1 MTNDMHPNAATIE
14 RFYAAF
20 ARRDASAMTACYAA
34 DARFTDPVFDLAG
47 PQIGAMW
54 SMLCERGKDL
64 TLEWRDVRAN
74 DANGSAHW
82 EPRYTFSA
90 TGRLVHKA
98 PNNQPESGIW
108 VCTPGRW
115 RLSIPRDEVCHFV
128 AGRATYR
135 RDDGEEIAIEPGTV
149 VLFPAGWTGE
159 CTVHETM
166 RNVYML
172 A

>member
-1 MTNDMHPNAATIE
+1 MPDPKPQSAPRLYQASTRTDLVDWGIQPGAIE
-14 RFYAAF
+14 GT
-20 ARRDASAMTACYAA
+20 SH
-34 DARFTDPVFDLAG
+34 
-47 PQIGAMW
+47 
-54 SMLCERGKDL
+54 S
-64 TLEWRDVRAN
+64 
-74 DANGSAHW
+74 S
-82 EPRYTFSA
+82 
-90 TGRLVHKA
+90 GRLVHKG
-98 PNNQPESGIW
+98 PNNQPECGIW

-115 RLSIPRDEVCHFV
+115 RLSIPRDELCHFV

-135 RDDGEEIAIEPGTV
+135 SNDGETIDIETGTV

>member
-1 MTNDMHPNAATIE
+1 MTSSAPHLHQATT
-14 RFYAAF
+14 RTDLVDWGTQP
-20 ARRDASAMTACYAA
+20 DALSGTSHS
-34 DARFTDPVFDLAG
+34 
-47 PQIGAMW
+47 IG
-54 SMLCERGKDL
+54 K
-64 TLEWRDVRAN
+64 
-74 DANGSAHW
+74 
-82 EPRYTFSA
+82 
-90 TGRLVHKA
+90 LVHKG

-115 RLSIPRDEVCHFV
+115 RLSIPRDELCHFV

-135 RDDGEEIAIEPGTV
+135 SDVGEVIEVSTGTV
-149 VLFPAGWTGE
+149 VMFPAGWTGE